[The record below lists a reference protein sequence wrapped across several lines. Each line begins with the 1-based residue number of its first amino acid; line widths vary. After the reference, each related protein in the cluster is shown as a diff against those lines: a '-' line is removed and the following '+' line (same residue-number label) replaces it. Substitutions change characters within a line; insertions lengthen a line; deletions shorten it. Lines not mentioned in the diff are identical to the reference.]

1 MAFKKYNDPDELKS
15 KYVHERR
22 DKHEE
27 MEKRD
32 NDLDNHNSMRT
43 NNMDQLTKF
52 WDGIINKMMHR

>member
-1 MAFKKYNDPDELKS
+1 MAFKKYNNPEELKS

-22 DKHEE
+22 DKLEE

-32 NDLDNHNSMRT
+32 NNLDNHNSMRT